1 MNSTRPAR
9 YLRAHARLQPAATL
23 VAFAAALVAP
33 SLLRAANDAT
43 DLAAAASQTKV
54 ALAGIG
60 NFGRVDDRLF
70 RGAQP
75 QLSAIPGLKALGV
88 NTIVRLNGEGADVAA
103 EKKQA
108 ETLGMRFVNLPW
120 SGTGLPTHEQVVAFL
135 ALLHD
140 DPSAKVFVHCREGA
154 DRTGVFVALYRLE
167 FNHWTAAQALAEMK
181 QFHYHHFLLPH
192 LENYV
197 ESFPS
202 GMSADAELAK
212 FQLPVSAAPPA
223 IATVGP

>member
-1 MNSTRPAR
+1 MNSTRPVSYQRAR
-9 YLRAHARLQPAATL
+9 ARLQTAAIL
-23 VAFAAALVAP
+23 GAFAASFLAP
-33 SLLRAANDAT
+33 SLVRAANDAT
-43 DLAAAASQTKV
+43 QQAAAASQARV
-54 ALAGIG
+54 AVRGID
-60 NFGRVDDRLF
+60 NFGQVDDRLF

-75 QLSAIPGLKALGV
+75 QISAIPALKALGV

-103 EKKQA
+103 EKKQV
-108 ETLGMRFVNLPW
+108 ESLGMRFVNLPW
-120 SGTGLPTHEQVVAFL
+120 SGTGLPTHAQVVAFL

-167 FNHWTAAQALAEMK
+167 FNHWTPAQALAEMK

-192 LENYV
+192 LETYV

-202 GMSADAELAK
+202 GMSADAEMAK
-212 FQLPVSAAPPA
+212 FQLPVSAAPPE

>member
-1 MNSTRPAR
+1 MKSTVLAR
-9 YLRAHARLQPAATL
+9 YVRARARLQTTAVFAALAATFF
-23 VAFAAALVAP
+23 VP
-33 SLLRAANDAT
+33 GLLRADDHSAEQ
-43 DLAAAASQTKV
+43 AAAASQARV
-54 ALAGIG
+54 AVPGID

-75 QLSAIPGLKALGV
+75 PLSALPGLRALGV
-88 NTIVRLNGEGADVAA
+88 NTVVRLNGEGADVAA
-103 EKKQA
+103 EKKQV
-108 ETLGMRFVNLPW
+108 ESLGMRFVNLPW

-140 DPSAKVFVHCREGA
+140 DPDAKVFVHCRFGA

-167 FNHWTAAQALAEMK
+167 FNHWTVAQALAEMK

-192 LENYV
+192 LESYV

-202 GMSADAELAK
+202 GISADAELAK
-212 FQLPVSAAPPA
+212 FQLPVSGAPPP